1 MVSIQ
6 IDNIRLRTRACRR
19 TQEGVWRGGNVS
31 TAHITTTFSIFGDGV
46 TITVY
51 LLY

>member
-19 TQEGVWRGGNVS
+19 TQG
-31 TAHITTTFSIFGDGV
+31 FGEAEMFPPPTSQRPLAFLV
-46 TITVY
+46 TV
-51 LLY
+51 